1 MSDLDEQVEKL
12 NAAIVGLEAQR
23 AALGDAVVDSALA
36 ALRQQLAQLEA
47 SSVDGSATEERKI
60 VTILFAD
67 VSGFTALAEK
77 KDAEEVR
84 ALINACFE
92 YLVPVVQKYGGTI
105 DKFIG
110 DEIMALF
117 GAPVAHEDDA
127 ERALRT
133 ALELMEAMAGFN
145 RANGTDLNL
154 HIGINT
160 GPVIAGKI
168 GAQDRHDYSV
178 MGDAVNLAAR
188 LEDASPDGQIFVG
201 PKTHRQTAGLF
212 EFEKLPPLNL
222 KGKESAIEVHRLIGL
237 SGASK
242 RVRGIEGLHAPL
254 VGRETEL
261 AEIHD
266 ALAAV
271 RRGSGGIVAV
281 VGEAGLGK
289 SRLLAEA
296 RAPVAATVRWAEGRA
311 LSYTAGMSYWL
322 AREILCSLLKVN
334 AEEAPSKIEAALRAS
349 LEQELPGKVDDVY
362 PFLGRVLD
370 IAMTADMEERVKFLP
385 AETVQARI
393 LQAFQDYVRACA
405 GRQALVL
412 VWEDLHWCDPSSLRV
427 FETLLPLTAEVPLL
441 LLAASRPDEKLVTEL
456 LARTSEVYSAKYR
469 RIQLSPLS
477 RQESGSLIEQLLK
490 IENLPDQMRE
500 LILDRAEGNPFFLEE
515 LLRSLLD
522 AGLIVLEQG
531 RIVPTR
537 EIQSVDIPETLQSVL
552 MARIDRLEAGNKGV
566 LQKASVI
573 GRVFQ
578 QAVLALLQAEKS
590 LRERRLDGSL
600 RELQRR
606 EFIQSREQGTSE
618 AAALQ
623 ENEYIFKHAI
633 THDVAY
639 NSMLVSRRR
648 ELHKLAAEAI
658 EALFPDRLEELSAT
672 LGFHFE
678 RAHAAER
685 ATYYLGRAAKRAQA
699 NFANQEAV
707 AFYRSALAQ
716 LEPTLDAKQEIGTKE
731 IAGRLYEGLGDVLN
745 LMGEHVEARASY
757 DRARSVVP
765 LGERVWHSRLYRKWG
780 SSQAV
785 QRHYDETARSLD
797 LAGEMLGVAT
807 DASTNEWWEE
817 KVQIE
822 LERMFLCYWQGMASE
837 MMELAAKVRPLVEE
851 RATPAQRGKFFQM
864 LALSHLSRDRY
875 LASEECLALA
885 QLAASATEESADLP
899 QIAYARFVL
908 GFVHLWRGNLGDA
921 VEHFEAAL
929 QLAERVG
936 DPVIQ
941 ARCLT
946 YLVVA
951 HRRAHQVVGIKRYA
965 PRALKV
971 ATQIG
976 MVEYLAMVKAN
987 LAWAFWREGHPS
999 EAETSAQEALD
1010 LWHGMKDPYGFDW
1023 MALWPLIAIAVARDK
1038 MADAIE
1044 SARAL
1049 FGPNQHP
1056 LPKELTTIAQ
1066 QAIDHWQKNE
1076 PELARTD
1083 LAHAIASGREDRS
1096 VVKCRADRVR
1106 AIAFCGRA

>member
-12 NAAIVGLEAQR
+12 NAAIAGLEAQR
-23 AALGDAVVDSALA
+23 AALGDAVVDPALA
-36 ALRQQLAQLEA
+36 ALHQQLAQLEA
-47 SSVDGSATEERKI
+47 SSVESGATEERKI

-77 KDAEEVR
+77 KEAEEVR
-84 ALINACFE
+84 SLINACFE

-160 GPVIAGKI
+160 GPVIAGRI

-201 PKTHRQTAGLF
+201 PKTHHQTEGLF

-222 KGKESAIEVHRLIGL
+222 KGKQSAIEVYRLLG
-237 SGASK
+237 SSAASK
-242 RVRGIEGLHAPL
+242 RVRGIEGLHASL
-254 VGRETEL
+254 VGRKAEL
-261 AEIHD
+261 AEIHS
-266 ALAAV
+266 ALTAV
-271 RRGSGGIVAV
+271 RRGSGGIVAIL
-281 VGEAGLGK
+281 GEAGLGK
-289 SRLLAEA
+289 SRLVAEA
-296 RAPVAATVRWAEGRA
+296 RAPVAATVSWAEGRA

-322 AREILCSLLKVN
+322 AREILCSLLKVD

-349 LEQELPGKVDDVY
+349 LEQKLPGKVDDVY

-370 IAMTADMEERVKFLP
+370 ISIEKRMEERVKFLP
-385 AETVQARI
+385 AETVQTRI
-393 LQAFQDYVRACA
+393 LQAFQDYVRAWA
-405 GRQALVL
+405 GHQALVL

-441 LLAASRPDEKLVTEL
+441 LLAAARPDEKSVTEL
-456 LARTSEVYSAKYR
+456 LARTGEAYSANYR
-469 RIQLSPLS
+469 RIELSPLS
-477 RQESGSLIEQLLK
+477 RRESGSLIEQLLK
-490 IENLPDQMRE
+490 IENLPEPMRD

-522 AGLIVLEQG
+522 ASLIVLEKG
-531 RIVPTR
+531 RIVPMR
-537 EIQSVDIPETLQSVL
+537 EIQSVDIPETLQGVL
-552 MARIDRLEAGNKGV
+552 MARIDRLEAENKAA

-578 QAVLALLQAEKS
+578 QAVLALLYAEKS
-590 LRERRLDGSL
+590 RREERLEGSL
-600 RELQRR
+600 RELERR

-623 ENEYIFKHAI
+623 EDEYIFKHAI

-639 NSMLVSRRR
+639 NSMLVSRRK

-678 RAHAAER
+678 RANAAEQ
-685 ATYYLGRAAKRAQA
+685 AAHYLGRAAERAQA
-699 NFANQEAV
+699 NFANREAV

-716 LEPTLDAKQEIGTKE
+716 IEPILKTRPDVGRQG

-745 LMGEHVEARASY
+745 LMGQHAAARADY
-757 DRARSVVP
+757 DRARAVVP
-765 LGERVWHSRLYRKWG
+765 LDERVWHSRLYRKWG
-780 SSQAV
+780 SSHAV
-785 QRHYDETARSLD
+785 QRHYEETARSLG
-797 LAGEMLGVAT
+797 LAGERLGLAT
-807 DASTNEWWEE
+807 DASSTAWWEE

-822 LERMFLCYWQGMASE
+822 LERMFLYYWQGMASE
-837 MMELAAKVRPLVEE
+837 MMELAAQVRPLMEE

-899 QIAYARFVL
+899 QIAYGRFVL
-908 GFVHLWRGNLGDA
+908 GFAHLWRGNLNDA
-921 VEHFEAAL
+921 VETFEAAL

-936 DPVIQ
+936 DLVIQ

-946 YLVVA
+946 YLIVA
-951 HRRAHQVVGIKRYA
+951 YRRAHQIEGIKRYA
-965 PRALKV
+965 PRTLQLAN
-971 ATQIG
+971 QIG
-976 MVEYLAMVKAN
+976 MVEYVAMVKAS
-987 LAWAFWREGHPS
+987 LAWVFWREGNS
-999 EAETSAQEALD
+999 AEAETSAREALK

-1023 MALWPLIAIAVARDK
+1023 MALWPLIALAFSQEK
-1038 MADAIE
+1038 MAEAIE
-1044 SARAL
+1044 AARAL

-1056 LPKELTTIAQ
+1056 LPQELTTITR
-1066 QAIDHWQKNE
+1066 QAIDHWEGNE
-1076 PELARTD
+1076 REMALTD
-1083 LAHAIASGREDRS
+1083 LAHAIEAAEKIGQL
-1096 VVKCRADRVR
+1096 
-1106 AIAFCGRA
+1106 